1 MLAPENEKTYNLYT
15 IHKQGVP
22 RFRYLPEPSSYVV
35 LFPDDCLGLA
45 PLKKN
50 ILHPKRDED
59 GAEYS
64 REISDVIPASKI
76 AETPIPLLGP
86 LFSGQ
91 CSRYLETNYP
101 MLAIAAEQLVDGMD
115 LDEEWCKQ
123 HMSASTPETL
133 SFALT
138 LVAGKASRIDYFS
151 SNTVTCF
158 IPDEQERQRLLRVP
172 GRNDGTS

>member
-1 MLAPENEKTYNLYT
+1 MLAPEKEKTYSLYT

-22 RFRYLPEPSSYVV
+22 RFHYLPESSSYVV
-35 LFPDDCLGLA
+35 LFPDDRLGLA

-50 ILHPKRDED
+50 ILHLKRHEG

-64 REISDVIPASKI
+64 REISDIIPAGNI
-76 AETPIPLLGP
+76 AETPIPLLRP
-86 LFSGQ
+86 FFSGQ
-91 CSRYLETNYP
+91 CARYLETNHP
-101 MLAIAAEQLVDGMD
+101 MFAIAAEQLVDGMD

-123 HMSASTPETL
+123 HMSANTPETL
-133 SFALT
+133 SFALA
-138 LVAGKASRIDYFS
+138 LVAGKASRIAYFS